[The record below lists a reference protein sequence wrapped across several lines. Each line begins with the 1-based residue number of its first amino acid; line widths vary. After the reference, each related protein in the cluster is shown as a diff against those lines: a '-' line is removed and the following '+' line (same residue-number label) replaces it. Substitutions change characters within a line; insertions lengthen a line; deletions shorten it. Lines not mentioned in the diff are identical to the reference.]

1 MNQGKL
7 DVVKQETASVNIN
20 ILGLNELKWMGMG
33 KFNSND
39 HYSYCC
45 GQESPRRNGVA
56 LIVNKS
62 LKCSTWVQSQK

>member
-39 HYSYCC
+39 HYIYQC
-45 GQESPRRNGVA
+45 GQQSLRRNEIA
-56 LIVNKS
+56 LMVNK
-62 LKCSTWVQSQK
+62 TI